1 MTSKVLTM
9 GVGILPLLKLTP
21 VPSHFGGCF
30 RLQRMCS
37 LRGKEGEQL
46 EARALEL
53 GCLFGFK
60 THFCPEQSYIHLTS
74 AKGVIV
80 FHTNGWKAK
89 IAYKVS
95 CVRTQGLHVEGA
107 QEMLTW

>member
-1 MTSKVLTM
+1 MLSTVEPGLLQMTSKVLTM

-30 RLQRMCS
+30 RLQRTCS

-53 GCLFGFK
+53 GCLGSK
-60 THFCPEQSYIHLTS
+60 PTS
-74 AKGVIV
+74 ALSS
-80 FHTNGWKAK
+80 HTY
-89 IAYKVS
+89 ISHLQRVS
-95 CVRTQGLHVEGA
+95 SSFTQMAGRPR
-107 QEMLTW
+107 

>member
-1 MTSKVLTM
+1 MELERQRRRAVGGTGA
-9 GVGILPLLKLTP
+9 GVG
-21 VPSHFGGCF
+21 
-30 RLQRMCS
+30 
-37 LRGKEGEQL
+37 
-46 EARALEL
+46 
-53 GCLFGFK
+53 LFGFK